1 MPSLSFPFEPRCRY
15 YSSLFVLRNP
25 SKNKS
30 ILRDS
35 KGKVNRDS
43 KFSFP
48 RFNVDVVGGPYGWYR
63 DRFDPFRERA
73 IRSMRRNSIFDS
85 NNEKETLRVSIP
97 RGMVS
102 SLDAEI

>member
-63 DRFDPFRERA
+63 GARSLRSISRARDSIDEAQFDIRFE
-73 IRSMRRNSIFDS
+73 
-85 NNEKETLRVSIP
+85 
-97 RGMVS
+97 
-102 SLDAEI
+102 